1 MEHYNNK
8 KVCIIGC
15 TNIGKSSIF
24 NRIIGKKIA
33 ITYDREGV
41 TVDCREEKAS
51 IGECNL
57 TIVDTP
63 GFDECHES
71 SDQTLQDSINETIK
85 IQISESDA
93 IIHVLDANNG
103 HNHHDKVWAG
113 RYQKDGI
120 KTLVVAN
127 KIDICQGINE
137 SCYRIGGCEVIG
149 ASAKTGEG
157 IKKIKQWIK
166 SIFEGNEN
174 NNEKNASEKDQEIEF
189 CIVGKPNSGKSTLI
203 NKLCKREIS
212 QTCQDAG
219 TTTDTVRS
227 MCGYRGRMY
236 TVYDT
241 AGMRKKTK
249 VRDTVEQYSTYQT
262 LETIKNVKGT
272 VVHMIDGTVGIS
284 DQDLKII
291 ETIKLNRKK
300 HVIVVNKW
308 DKLNDEQ
315 KKSYKRNI
323 ENLTHNNKHIPII
336 FMSAYYGKNIRQLMS
351 VIDTMNRQNEI
362 PPMSFLTKNVET
374 ITKIH
379 PPPLVN
385 GKQVKIRVAYPNHKK
400 TMCIV
405 IQGKRVSKI
414 SKSYK
419 NYIKN
424 SLQKTL
430 NIKGIE
436 LNIVYKEDEN
446 PYKSR

>member
-1 MEHYNNK
+1 
-8 KVCIIGC
+8 
-15 TNIGKSSIF
+15 
-24 NRIIGKKIA
+24 
-33 ITYDREGV
+33 
-41 TVDCREEKAS
+41 
-51 IGECNL
+51 
-57 TIVDTP
+57 
-63 GFDECHES
+63 
-71 SDQTLQDSINETIK
+71 
-85 IQISESDA
+85 
-93 IIHVLDANNG
+93 
-103 HNHHDKVWAG
+103 
-113 RYQKDGI
+113 
-120 KTLVVAN
+120 
-127 KIDICQGINE
+127 
-137 SCYRIGGCEVIG
+137 
-149 ASAKTGEG
+149 
-157 IKKIKQWIK
+157 
-166 SIFEGNEN
+166 
-174 NNEKNASEKDQEIEF
+174 
-189 CIVGKPNSGKSTLI
+189 
-203 NKLCKREIS
+203 
-212 QTCQDAG
+212 
-219 TTTDTVRS
+219 
-227 MCGYRGRMY
+227 
-236 TVYDT
+236 
-241 AGMRKKTK
+241 
-249 VRDTVEQYSTYQT
+249 
-262 LETIKNVKGT
+262 
-272 VVHMIDGTVGIS
+272 MIDGTVGIS

-446 PYKSR
+446 PYTSR